1 MSQDVNLV
9 VEKDN
14 FALAKEIDDQ
24 QNQKLV
30 SELKNSY
37 LKKYA
42 EYKEELKPKDPK
54 NTYVILK
61 NFLQYLWMNQQDLVK
76 KLLLAEVFHDIR
88 P

>member
-1 MSQDVNLV
+1 MSQEVNLV

-42 EYKEELKPKDPK
+42 EYKEELKPKEPK
-54 NTYVILK
+54 NQYVVIK
-61 NFLQYLWMNQQDLVK
+61 NFLQYLWL
-76 KLLLAEVFHDIR
+76 
-88 P
+88 